1 MIERWLD
8 QARKEIALMVYKT
21 SYHTALVSKL
31 LNFIKDSKIRK
42 NQDSK
47 M

>member
-1 MIERWLD
+1 MKERWLD
-8 QARKEIALMVYKT
+8 QAWKEIALMVYKT
-21 SYHTALVSKL
+21 AYHTALVSKL